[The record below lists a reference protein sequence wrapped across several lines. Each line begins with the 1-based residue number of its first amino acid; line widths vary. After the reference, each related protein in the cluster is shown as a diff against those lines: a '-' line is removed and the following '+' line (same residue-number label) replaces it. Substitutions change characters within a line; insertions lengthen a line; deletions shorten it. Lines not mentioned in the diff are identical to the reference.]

1 MKQFWYKLYSKLPFN
16 ARVITKLIYIFFIKN
31 INKLYLTD
39 SFPIVSP
46 HKTFFNSPLFPKEE
60 GYGYYA
66 QYYHEKSVSNFV
78 INPTDWLNYK
88 TEILYGYSVEKNFVY
103 KSYIGERSLLPV
115 SIVNNKLTNEQN
127 DKFKIKLKVDN
138 KEYLLK
144 NCAQNRFYYL
154 PINTLGDVELSCE
167 FPTIIGKPIPV
178 VQNRKNS
185 KKLVLNIFIDGL
197 ASEAFKNKDLQTL
210 MPNCY
215 NYFKDD
221 FITLNGHINA
231 DWTIS
236 SVPTLMSGL
245 HSIKHGV
252 FSRSDSCS
260 LGKGYKLISELFQ
273 DSDYLTTQICSNYGK
288 PPSMGY
294 VKGFDKTIYQRSMS
308 VDNVVNAFL
317 EHLRAFDKRDNYV
330 WLSIMDLHHFL
341 DIVPAVSTQSKLD
354 LMNCDYQD
362 RKKKSVVPGKDLKRV
377 ARYVEELKR
386 IDFYLNII
394 FNYISSSYNK
404 DEVVV
409 ALCSDHGQSYFTDDE
424 MLFSEQ
430 RTMVPMM
437 IKGTIEKHGMTNFRV
452 DNIDFLPTI
461 LSLSDIKYNKNDF
474 DGVFPASLGGDDE
487 RNLSLA
493 ESIYPGKTYKAVIT
507 DHKNRFYFETK
518 SLVNQDGSFQIEDY
532 NVKIINRLTHKDE
545 TKLLSEQAEFFTKMI
560 VKHVAHSKM
569 NHGK

>member
-1 MKQFWYKLYSKLPFN
+1 MVDFIYKKIYTRLPFILRALFRLLTRSF
-16 ARVITKLIYIFFIKN
+16 ARINQYTSADFPLKKHNGNYIN
-31 INKLYLTD
+31 T
-39 SFPIVSP
+39 PI
-46 HKTFFNSPLFPKEE
+46 FLDEE
-60 GYGYYA
+60 KMGAYV
-66 QYYHEKSVSNFV
+66 QYYHEKSVSNFM
-78 INPTDWLNYK
+78 INPRDILNYK

-252 FSRSDSCS
+252 FSRSDSCA

-273 DSDYLTTQICSNYGK
+273 DSDYLTTQICSNHGK

-386 IDFYLNII
+386 VDFYLNII